1 MKKEDVLFKL
11 AKTEVNKFARNVLE
25 DCFDL
30 ANDYDYEKEWVVDMF
45 QEEFSKVKREVLK

>member
-1 MKKEDVLFKL
+1 MELYFRCHKIARCNMAKKEDVLFKL

-30 ANDYDYEKEWVVDMF
+30 ANDYDYEKRMGY
-45 QEEFSKVKREVLK
+45 